1 MDHQMNAKLVKKNT
15 SVPIQ
20 VGITGQNGFIGSHL
34 INFFRIQNDIKV
46 IEFNREYFASPE
58 MLEQFVS
65 KCDVIIQLAAMS
77 RSVSQQ
83 LLYENN
89 IELDKKLVKALEN
102 TNSKAHVL
110 FASTTHEMRDG
121 DYYAS
126 KRDGQN
132 LFKQWAEQSGSKFT
146 VMVMPNTFGPY
157 GKPVLNSV
165 VSTFCYK
172 VAHDEKPEIIIDT
185 PVNLIY
191 IHELCKD
198 FYKVIKGN
206 IDSTSYT
213 PTATTTIKV
222 SEILDLLLGFR
233 ESYLNQ
239 KVIPKFKTLFEL
251 FLFETFISYL

>member
-1 MDHQMNAKLVKKNT
+1 MTAKLTNKNT

-34 INFFRIQNDIKV
+34 VNFFRIQNDIKI
-46 IEFNREYFASPE
+46 IEFSREYFTSPE
-58 MLEQFVS
+58 MLEKFVS

-77 RSVSQQ
+77 RNPDQK

-89 IELDKKLVKALEN
+89 IELDKKLIKALEN
-102 TNSKAHVL
+102 THSKAHVL

-132 LFKQWAEQSGSKFT
+132 LFKQSAVQSGARCT

-157 GKPVLNSV
+157 GKPFFNSV

-172 VAHDEKPEIIIDT
+172 VARDEKPEIIIDA
-185 PVNLIY
+185 PIDLIY

-198 FYKVIKGN
+198 FNKVITEN
-206 IDSTSYT
+206 IDSTYYT
-213 PTATTTIKV
+213 PSATTTIKV
-222 SEILDLLLGFR
+222 SEILTLLLGFR
-233 ESYLNQ
+233 KSYVIQ
-239 KVIPKFKTLFEL
+239 KVIPKFKNQFEL

>member
-1 MDHQMNAKLVKKNT
+1 MNEKLVKKDT
-15 SVPIQ
+15 DVPIK

-34 INFFRIQNDIKV
+34 INFFRVQDNVKV

-58 MLEQFVS
+58 MLEEFVS

-77 RSVSQQ
+77 RSVDKKM
-83 LLYENN
+83 LYENN
-89 IELDKKLVKALEN
+89 IELDKKLIKALEN
-102 TNSKAHVL
+102 THSKAHIL
-110 FASTTHEMRDG
+110 FASTTHEMRAG

-132 LFKQWAEQSGSKFT
+132 LFKQWALQNNSKFT

-157 GKPVLNSV
+157 CKPFFNSV

-172 VAHDEKPEIIIDT
+172 VAHDEKPEIIIDAL
-185 PVNLIY
+185 VDLIY

-198 FYKVIKGN
+198 FYKVIKEK
-206 IDSTSYT
+206 IDFNSYT
-213 PTATTTIKV
+213 PVATTTIKV
-222 SEILDLLLGFR
+222 SEILNLLLGFH
-233 ESYLNQ
+233 ESYAQ
-239 KVIPKFKTLFEL
+239 KQVIPKFKTKFEL